1 MKMSESALPV
11 TYPALIST
19 LNKDKSPVLSQV
31 VSTLINGLRVT
42 FDLLRDSKTAENLAR
57 TGECVVN
64 LPSAESTAAIERLT
78 RAINSIDNTHDL
90 CVSKVDVAGR
100 MTAAHMTLIPSE
112 AVSALRALECPMQLE
127 ARIEGKTN
135 FMTQERVIFLNR
147 PVTVELDVLRVHLD
161 TSIVF
166 RDVHPNM
173 WKPLMNCLREAYR
186 TSSAIPWT
194 R

>member
-1 MKMSESALPV
+1 
-11 TYPALIST
+11 
-19 LNKDKSPVLSQV
+19 
-31 VSTLINGLRVT
+31 
-42 FDLLRDSKTAENLAR
+42 
-57 TGECVVN
+57 

-78 RAINSIDNTHDL
+78 RAINSIDNAHDL

>member
-1 MKMSESALPV
+1 
-11 TYPALIST
+11 
-19 LNKDKSPVLSQV
+19 
-31 VSTLINGLRVT
+31 
-42 FDLLRDSKTAENLAR
+42 
-57 TGECVVN
+57 
-64 LPSAESTAAIERLT
+64 
-78 RAINSIDNTHDL
+78 
-90 CVSKVDVAGR
+90 